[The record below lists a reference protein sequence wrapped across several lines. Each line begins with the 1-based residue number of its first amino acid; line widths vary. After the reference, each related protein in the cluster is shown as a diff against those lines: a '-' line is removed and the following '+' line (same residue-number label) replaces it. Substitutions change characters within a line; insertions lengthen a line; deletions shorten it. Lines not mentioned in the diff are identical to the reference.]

1 MYDGGYAHLNERQ
14 GRHCIIGV
22 NFLSPQKIAS
32 HPQLYSKFI
41 KEAYADERFFSFP
54 NEHYSYS
61 NLPDGLGN

>member
-1 MYDGGYAHLNERQ
+1 
-14 GRHCIIGV
+14 V